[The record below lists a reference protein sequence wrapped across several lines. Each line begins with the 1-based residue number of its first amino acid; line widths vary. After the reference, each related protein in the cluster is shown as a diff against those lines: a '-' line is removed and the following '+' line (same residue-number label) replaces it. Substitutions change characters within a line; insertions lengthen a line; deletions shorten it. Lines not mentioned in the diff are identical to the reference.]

1 MLDPKLNETHITLIP
16 KVAHPES
23 ITQYRPISLCNCS
36 YTIIAKV
43 MANRLKPLLS
53 NLISQEQSAFVSG
66 RQIQDNIFIVQ
77 EVLHQLILRKRKRK
91 FQAVL
96 KLDMQKAFDRVEWDF
111 LCDYLLKLGFS
122 DKWVLLVKQCISSVS
137 YSVRVNGDL
146 STPFIPTRGIQQG
159 DPLSPYLFILMA
171 NALSSL
177 MTKAVEDKSI
187 KGIKLNTTCPTLSHL
202 LFADD
207 AIFFLK
213 GTITEAQNL
222 ANILNQYCFASGQA
236 INLNKSG
243 IFFGKGCPHLLKSNP
258 ANELRVPII
267 EKTRKYLG
275 IPSNWGQT
283 KKQMFAWSS
292 LESRKN

>member
-111 LCDYLLKLGFS
+111 LCDYLLQLGFGE
-122 DKWVLLVKQCISSVS
+122 KWVALIRQCISSVS
-137 YSVRVNGDL
+137 YSV
-146 STPFIPTRGIQQG
+146 
-159 DPLSPYLFILMA
+159 
-171 NALSSL
+171 
-177 MTKAVEDKSI
+177 
-187 KGIKLNTTCPTLSHL
+187 
-202 LFADD
+202 
-207 AIFFLK
+207 
-213 GTITEAQNL
+213 
-222 ANILNQYCFASGQA
+222 
-236 INLNKSG
+236 
-243 IFFGKGCPHLLKSNP
+243 
-258 ANELRVPII
+258 
-267 EKTRKYLG
+267 
-275 IPSNWGQT
+275 
-283 KKQMFAWSS
+283 
-292 LESRKN
+292 